1 MRRSPTQDC
10 ADSKMHQL
18 DFWIGEWEVR
28 SREGPAGTSSI
39 ESVLGGCAF
48 IKKLSSDKGETSL
61 TVIFYDPATGK
72 WNENGTTSNGDIWEA
87 TGELQEGDMHF
98 SGIRPIAHRCTV
110 SPRTP
115 MEVREKTE
123 ASVDGEVSWTSLH
136 DL

>member
-1 MRRSPTQDC
+1 
-10 ADSKMHQL
+10 MHQL

-39 ESVLGGCAF
+39 ESVLGGCAL

-87 TGELQEGDMHF
+87 TGELREGDMHF
-98 SGIRPIAHRCTV
+98 FLGYVRSRTVARCRPEHRWKCERK
-110 SPRTP
+110 PRP
-115 MEVREKTE
+115 PSMVRLVGHRST
-123 ASVDGEVSWTSLH
+123 T
-136 DL
+136 